1 MAESKRGKVLRVTF
15 NKISQEGEESAVINA
30 YERTSSI
37 DTAIGLLENGEQII
51 VGYKD
56 GEKMPCRLSQI
67 YYFETVDDKCFAYT
81 KDACLDMRSRLYE
94 IEQSLDFR
102 FFRCSKSM
110 ICNLRKI
117 KSVKAETNA
126 RMRAVLLNGEVIVIS
141 RSYVKELKK
150 KLGL

>member
-1 MAESKRGKVLRVTF
+1 MRVTF
-15 NKISQEGEESAVINA
+15 NKISPDESEGAVINA
-30 YERTSSI
+30 YERTASI

-56 GEKMPCRLSQI
+56 GEKVPCRLSQI
-67 YYFETVDDKCFAYT
+67 YYFETVDDKSFAYT
-81 KDACLDMRSRLYE
+81 KDTCLEVRSRLYA
-94 IEQSLDFR
+94 IEQTLDFR

-117 KSVKAETNA
+117 KSVKAESNA
-126 RMRAVLLNGEVIVIS
+126 RLRAVLLNGEVIVIS

>member
-1 MAESKRGKVLRVTF
+1 MRVIF
-15 NKISQEGEESAVINA
+15 NKISQEESESAVINA
-30 YERTSSI
+30 HERTSSI

-51 VGYKD
+51 VGFRD
-56 GEKMPCRLSQI
+56 GEKVPCRLSQI
-67 YYFETVDDKCFAYT
+67 YYFESVDDKCFAYT
-81 KDACLDMRSRLYE
+81 RDACLDMRCRLYE
-94 IEQSLDFR
+94 VESNLDFR

-117 KSVKAETNA
+117 KCVKAESNA
-126 RMRAVLLNGEVIVIS
+126 RMRAELLNGEVIVIT

>member
-1 MAESKRGKVLRVTF
+1 MRVTF
-15 NKISQEGEESAVINA
+15 NKISQEESESAVINA

-37 DTAIGLLENGEQII
+37 DTAIGLLENGEQVI

-56 GEKMPCRLSQI
+56 GEKVPCRLSQI
-67 YYFETVDDKCFAYT
+67 YYFETVDDKSFAYT
-81 KDACLDMRSRLYE
+81 KDTCFEVRSRLYE
-94 IEQSLDFR
+94 IEQCLDFR

-117 KSVKAETNA
+117 KSVKAESNA